1 MAHLIDRDS
10 SAAVKKKTNDVCHSL
25 NRFSVLY
32 LGNQPRR
39 RYVPRGFENKWGR
52 RNILSYRLRKIAW
65 AIAFYGT

>member
-1 MAHLIDRDS
+1 MARLINIDS
-10 SAAVKKKTNDVCHSL
+10 SAVIEKKPNDVCHSL
-25 NRFSVLY
+25 NHSSVLY

-52 RNILSYRLRKIAW
+52 RNVLFYRLRKIAW